1 LKYPI
6 WLKAFAALIESRAVN
21 PVERLHFFER
31 YVAGETKEVI
41 QGFMLMDGKDTYQ
54 RAKEML
60 SKRYGDPFAVA
71 SAFRKKLDAWPQIAT
86 YDSLGLRK
94 YADFLV

>member
-6 WLKAFAALIESRAVN
+6 WPKLFETLIESRAVN
-21 PVERLHFFER
+21 PAERLHFPGR
-31 YVAGETKEVI
+31 YVAGEAKEII
-41 QGFMLMDGKDTYQ
+41 QGFMLMDGEDTFQ

-71 SAFRKKLDAWPQIAT
+71 SDLQ
-86 YDSLGLRK
+86 
-94 YADFLV
+94 